1 MVLHVL
7 KTLREKGLSVELWRT
22 GGEFSSRQQ
31 DFIKVHNL
39 SESIINL
46 GLPTREE
53 LVEIYN
59 AADILLA
66 PSLYEGFGLTV
77 LESMACGLPVITSS
91 VSSLPEVSGD
101 AAVLVDPLNMDEM
114 VAAVVSLI
122 GNPNQYQ
129 RLVKGWLDRAK
140 LFTWEKTAE
149 QVAAVYEHVLA

>member
-1 MVLHVL
+1 M
-7 KTLREKGLSVELWRT
+7 
-22 GGEFSSRQQ
+22 
-31 DFIKVHNL
+31 
-39 SESIINL
+39 
-46 GLPTREE
+46 
-53 LVEIYN
+53 EIYN

-129 RLVKGWLDRAK
+129 RLVRDGIDRAK